1 MENAT
6 LQLLKPR
13 AQHMVMLPLLGIQ
26 QIVDAKMYLL
36 NKVCA
41 LRVSIALRVQLLQQL
56 VMQASSVHHMALE
69 TIRSVLIA
77 LKVSTAMPL
86 LHLRELYAMA
96 ATTAPRRQLTR
107 QLYQQRQA
115 TSLKMVSQPRSNVF
129 QEHIRT

>member
-1 MENAT
+1 MENAI
-6 LQLLKPR
+6 LQLLKPN
-13 AQHMVMLPLLGIQ
+13 AQLMVMLPLRGMQ

-36 NKVCA
+36 NRVYA
-41 LRVSIALRVQLLQQL
+41 LRVSIAHKVQLLQQL

-86 LHLRELYAMA
+86 LHLRELYVMVV
-96 ATTAPRRQLTR
+96 TTALRRQLTR

-115 TSLKMVSQPRSNVF
+115 TSLKMVSLPRSNVF